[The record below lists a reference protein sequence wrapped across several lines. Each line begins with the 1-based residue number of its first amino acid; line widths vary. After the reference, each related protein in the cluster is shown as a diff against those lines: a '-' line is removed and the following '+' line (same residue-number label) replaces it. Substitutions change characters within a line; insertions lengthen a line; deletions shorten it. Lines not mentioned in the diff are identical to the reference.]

1 MSTSV
6 RNIVILLLVW
16 LVVLWLDLPSIFKH
30 LMLHSHNH
38 MTETTKWT
46 LRDVVQTTLEGLP
59 EEDTP
64 MPTVQHWTPPA
75 GPSVHVHDQYPT
87 PVQTNR
93 IRRRTQDAPMSG
105 ATTVPLEVS
114 ETHSGGPGSLRSS
127 FKRPRPQQATT
138 ATHNID
144 LVVTTTASTKDT
156 DHMELTTSE
165 KEEEEVVNQQ
175 GKGTGLERTGHI
187 RVSNRNRN
195 IDTQQTRLG
204 GRHTTTTTAAVSE
217 PLVAQQLQPQSQHS
231 LPKSTPV
238 LPLKPT
244 PIPPQGPQTPAPGG
258 DGKVI
263 PPNHF
268 FPLFP
273 QPKKA
278 PVPLP
283 VRDVKQP
290 KNGNPQNNFPPKNPT
305 DGKGKVTTPENN
317 NKNKNK
323 GKGNGDPKNKNK
335 GNEGGLG
342 GAVGLP
348 VVGGTPGR
356 GKHPVTFN
364 DPPFHCE
371 SPTAAPMFAAGPVTT
386 TGTGTGTVAS
396 GTVNGVNTSA
406 DGVTGATGGAST
418 PTTPTPIIAG
428 VDGTSTTQQSSSP
441 PTTNPTPKPNTLS
454 PTTTPTNKPN
464 TRSPTPLTPSMHI
477 ASSLTQQPSSSQP
490 TAYPTTYYYGSA
502 SVSTTASPST

>member
-1 MSTSV
+1 MQMSTSV

-165 KEEEEVVNQQ
+165 KEEEEVVNQ
-175 GKGTGLERTGHI
+175 
-187 RVSNRNRN
+187 
-195 IDTQQTRLG
+195 
-204 GRHTTTTTAAVSE
+204 
-217 PLVAQQLQPQSQHS
+217 
-231 LPKSTPV
+231 
-238 LPLKPT
+238 
-244 PIPPQGPQTPAPGG
+244 
-258 DGKVI
+258 
-263 PPNHF
+263 
-268 FPLFP
+268 
-273 QPKKA
+273 
-278 PVPLP
+278 
-283 VRDVKQP
+283 
-290 KNGNPQNNFPPKNPT
+290 
-305 DGKGKVTTPENN
+305 
-317 NKNKNK
+317 
-323 GKGNGDPKNKNK
+323 
-335 GNEGGLG
+335 
-342 GAVGLP
+342 
-348 VVGGTPGR
+348 
-356 GKHPVTFN
+356 
-364 DPPFHCE
+364 
-371 SPTAAPMFAAGPVTT
+371 
-386 TGTGTGTVAS
+386 
-396 GTVNGVNTSA
+396 
-406 DGVTGATGGAST
+406 
-418 PTTPTPIIAG
+418 
-428 VDGTSTTQQSSSP
+428 
-441 PTTNPTPKPNTLS
+441 
-454 PTTTPTNKPN
+454 
-464 TRSPTPLTPSMHI
+464 
-477 ASSLTQQPSSSQP
+477 
-490 TAYPTTYYYGSA
+490 
-502 SVSTTASPST
+502 

>member
-38 MTETTKWT
+38 MTETT

-165 KEEEEVVNQQ
+165 KEEEEVVNQ
-175 GKGTGLERTGHI
+175 
-187 RVSNRNRN
+187 
-195 IDTQQTRLG
+195 
-204 GRHTTTTTAAVSE
+204 
-217 PLVAQQLQPQSQHS
+217 
-231 LPKSTPV
+231 
-238 LPLKPT
+238 
-244 PIPPQGPQTPAPGG
+244 
-258 DGKVI
+258 
-263 PPNHF
+263 
-268 FPLFP
+268 
-273 QPKKA
+273 
-278 PVPLP
+278 
-283 VRDVKQP
+283 
-290 KNGNPQNNFPPKNPT
+290 
-305 DGKGKVTTPENN
+305 
-317 NKNKNK
+317 
-323 GKGNGDPKNKNK
+323 
-335 GNEGGLG
+335 
-342 GAVGLP
+342 
-348 VVGGTPGR
+348 
-356 GKHPVTFN
+356 
-364 DPPFHCE
+364 
-371 SPTAAPMFAAGPVTT
+371 
-386 TGTGTGTVAS
+386 
-396 GTVNGVNTSA
+396 
-406 DGVTGATGGAST
+406 
-418 PTTPTPIIAG
+418 
-428 VDGTSTTQQSSSP
+428 
-441 PTTNPTPKPNTLS
+441 
-454 PTTTPTNKPN
+454 
-464 TRSPTPLTPSMHI
+464 
-477 ASSLTQQPSSSQP
+477 
-490 TAYPTTYYYGSA
+490 
-502 SVSTTASPST
+502 